1 MTDTE
6 GAETR
11 RSDGEETQFIQPIR
25 DYGRAEAKPLD
36 LPRATIGG
44 YRADAVERRV
54 AELERRRTLDQAE
67 IIRLKRENHGRQ
79 TENGE
84 LNQRLT
90 MLREQNKKLEYQA
103 SNPYEHIGVD
113 MQNMVN
119 GAKAERKA
127 ILDKAETEARTI
139 LGKAHAKAEAMT
151 GEAKKKADEQ
161 VEQATRCKQG
171 IDQEADRRIGESR
184 ERAQKLLSDANTEA
198 DKILKAAEAKAA
210 RLDAETKTRV
220 ADADRREREAART
233 VDQARRLL
241 ADAAARLARPVPE
254 LPATNPANRI
264 RRPARESETVRIAD
278 HIPLHRMDHIG
289 ADPGH
294 GDAPHRV
301 RPRVVQAQTPHT
313 EILGMCGM
321 QAEPPIDEQLQRV
334 RRVRRPTAHL
344 QIPQAVGGEQVPVAG
359 RDPVRVSAVEREP
372 LPHDRPHPVHEPQR
386 ARHHAPHVMHRG
398 RPRIAD
404 PARPPPRRPPTR
416 RRVEPAQQARGPHRT
431 FGEPVHHGEQPLRI
445 RRTAHQTRPRQRHA
459 ERIPRRHA
467 TRHTG
472 QIIHREARHIGRDIL
487 ERKQRH
493 RIGQTNL
500 VEQGQRQIPAF
511 RLHHPADTRRD
522 RHTRRMRRLIRLPPR
537 VIRLHLRRRTHIETA
552 TVRTDHHTTPLP
564 PHTPG

>member
-6 GAETR
+6 GTEAR

-90 MLREQNKKLEYQA
+90 MLQEQNKKLEYQA

-127 ILDKAETEARTI
+127 ILDKA
-139 LGKAHAKAEAMT
+139 HAKAEAMT

-161 VEQATRCKQG
+161 VEQATRCKQE

-184 ERAQKLLSDANTEA
+184 ELAQKLLSDANTEA

-254 LPATNPANRI
+254 LPATNP
-264 RRPARESETVRIAD
+264 RE
-278 HIPLHRMDHIG
+278 
-289 ADPGH
+289 
-294 GDAPHRV
+294 
-301 RPRVVQAQTPHT
+301 
-313 EILGMCGM
+313 
-321 QAEPPIDEQLQRV
+321 
-334 RRVRRPTAHL
+334 
-344 QIPQAVGGEQVPVAG
+344 
-359 RDPVRVSAVEREP
+359 
-372 LPHDRPHPVHEPQR
+372 
-386 ARHHAPHVMHRG
+386 
-398 RPRIAD
+398 
-404 PARPPPRRPPTR
+404 
-416 RRVEPAQQARGPHRT
+416 
-431 FGEPVHHGEQPLRI
+431 
-445 RRTAHQTRPRQRHA
+445 
-459 ERIPRRHA
+459 
-467 TRHTG
+467 
-472 QIIHREARHIGRDIL
+472 
-487 ERKQRH
+487 
-493 RIGQTNL
+493 
-500 VEQGQRQIPAF
+500 
-511 RLHHPADTRRD
+511 
-522 RHTRRMRRLIRLPPR
+522 
-537 VIRLHLRRRTHIETA
+537 
-552 TVRTDHHTTPLP
+552 
-564 PHTPG
+564 

>member
-90 MLREQNKKLEYQA
+90 MLQEQNKKLEYQA

-127 ILDKAETEARTI
+127 ILD
-139 LGKAHAKAEAMT
+139 KAHAKAEAMT

-184 ERAQKLLSDANTEA
+184 ELAQQLLSDANTEA

-254 LPATNPANRI
+254 LPATNP
-264 RRPARESETVRIAD
+264 RE
-278 HIPLHRMDHIG
+278 
-289 ADPGH
+289 
-294 GDAPHRV
+294 
-301 RPRVVQAQTPHT
+301 
-313 EILGMCGM
+313 
-321 QAEPPIDEQLQRV
+321 
-334 RRVRRPTAHL
+334 
-344 QIPQAVGGEQVPVAG
+344 
-359 RDPVRVSAVEREP
+359 
-372 LPHDRPHPVHEPQR
+372 
-386 ARHHAPHVMHRG
+386 
-398 RPRIAD
+398 
-404 PARPPPRRPPTR
+404 
-416 RRVEPAQQARGPHRT
+416 
-431 FGEPVHHGEQPLRI
+431 
-445 RRTAHQTRPRQRHA
+445 
-459 ERIPRRHA
+459 
-467 TRHTG
+467 
-472 QIIHREARHIGRDIL
+472 
-487 ERKQRH
+487 
-493 RIGQTNL
+493 
-500 VEQGQRQIPAF
+500 
-511 RLHHPADTRRD
+511 
-522 RHTRRMRRLIRLPPR
+522 
-537 VIRLHLRRRTHIETA
+537 
-552 TVRTDHHTTPLP
+552 
-564 PHTPG
+564 

>member
-67 IIRLKRENHGRQ
+67 IIRLKRENHARQ

-127 ILDKAETEARTI
+127 ILDKA
-139 LGKAHAKAEAMT
+139 HAKAEAMT

-161 VEQATRCKQG
+161 VEQATRCKQE

-184 ERAQKLLSDANTEA
+184 ELAQKLLSDANTEA

-254 LPATNPANRI
+254 LPATNP
-264 RRPARESETVRIAD
+264 RE
-278 HIPLHRMDHIG
+278 
-289 ADPGH
+289 
-294 GDAPHRV
+294 
-301 RPRVVQAQTPHT
+301 
-313 EILGMCGM
+313 
-321 QAEPPIDEQLQRV
+321 
-334 RRVRRPTAHL
+334 
-344 QIPQAVGGEQVPVAG
+344 
-359 RDPVRVSAVEREP
+359 
-372 LPHDRPHPVHEPQR
+372 
-386 ARHHAPHVMHRG
+386 
-398 RPRIAD
+398 
-404 PARPPPRRPPTR
+404 
-416 RRVEPAQQARGPHRT
+416 
-431 FGEPVHHGEQPLRI
+431 
-445 RRTAHQTRPRQRHA
+445 
-459 ERIPRRHA
+459 
-467 TRHTG
+467 
-472 QIIHREARHIGRDIL
+472 
-487 ERKQRH
+487 
-493 RIGQTNL
+493 
-500 VEQGQRQIPAF
+500 
-511 RLHHPADTRRD
+511 
-522 RHTRRMRRLIRLPPR
+522 
-537 VIRLHLRRRTHIETA
+537 
-552 TVRTDHHTTPLP
+552 
-564 PHTPG
+564 

>member
-90 MLREQNKKLEYQA
+90 MLQEQNKKLEYQA

-127 ILDKAETEARTI
+127 ILDKA
-139 LGKAHAKAEAMT
+139 HAKAEAMT

-161 VEQATRCKQG
+161 VEQATRCKQE

-184 ERAQKLLSDANTEA
+184 ELAQKLLSDAN
-198 DKILKAAEAKAA
+198 
-210 RLDAETKTRV
+210 
-220 ADADRREREAART
+220 
-233 VDQARRLL
+233 
-241 ADAAARLARPVPE
+241 ARP
-254 LPATNPANRI
+254 PAPWTRPAGCSPTRPPGSPAPCRNSPPRTPANRI

-372 LPHDRPHPVHEPQR
+372 LPRDRPHPVHEPQR

-431 FGEPVHHGEQPLRI
+431 VGEPVHHGEQPLRI

-493 RIGQTNL
+493 RISQTNL

>member
-90 MLREQNKKLEYQA
+90 MLQEQNKKLEYQA

-127 ILDKAETEARTI
+127 ILDKA
-139 LGKAHAKAEAMT
+139 HAKAEAMT
-151 GEAKKKADEQ
+151 GEAKKKVDEQ
-161 VEQATRCKQG
+161 VEQATRCKQE

-184 ERAQKLLSDANTEA
+184 ELAQKLLSDANTEA

-254 LPATNPANRI
+254 LPATNP
-264 RRPARESETVRIAD
+264 RE
-278 HIPLHRMDHIG
+278 
-289 ADPGH
+289 
-294 GDAPHRV
+294 
-301 RPRVVQAQTPHT
+301 
-313 EILGMCGM
+313 
-321 QAEPPIDEQLQRV
+321 
-334 RRVRRPTAHL
+334 
-344 QIPQAVGGEQVPVAG
+344 
-359 RDPVRVSAVEREP
+359 
-372 LPHDRPHPVHEPQR
+372 
-386 ARHHAPHVMHRG
+386 
-398 RPRIAD
+398 
-404 PARPPPRRPPTR
+404 
-416 RRVEPAQQARGPHRT
+416 
-431 FGEPVHHGEQPLRI
+431 
-445 RRTAHQTRPRQRHA
+445 
-459 ERIPRRHA
+459 
-467 TRHTG
+467 
-472 QIIHREARHIGRDIL
+472 
-487 ERKQRH
+487 
-493 RIGQTNL
+493 
-500 VEQGQRQIPAF
+500 
-511 RLHHPADTRRD
+511 
-522 RHTRRMRRLIRLPPR
+522 
-537 VIRLHLRRRTHIETA
+537 
-552 TVRTDHHTTPLP
+552 
-564 PHTPG
+564 

>member
-25 DYGRAEAKPLD
+25 DYGRAETKPLD

-90 MLREQNKKLEYQA
+90 MLQEQNKKLEYQA

-127 ILDKAETEARTI
+127 ILDKA
-139 LGKAHAKAEAMT
+139 HAKAEAMT

-161 VEQATRCKQG
+161 VEQATRCKQE

-254 LPATNPANRI
+254 LPATNP
-264 RRPARESETVRIAD
+264 RE
-278 HIPLHRMDHIG
+278 
-289 ADPGH
+289 
-294 GDAPHRV
+294 
-301 RPRVVQAQTPHT
+301 
-313 EILGMCGM
+313 
-321 QAEPPIDEQLQRV
+321 
-334 RRVRRPTAHL
+334 
-344 QIPQAVGGEQVPVAG
+344 
-359 RDPVRVSAVEREP
+359 
-372 LPHDRPHPVHEPQR
+372 
-386 ARHHAPHVMHRG
+386 
-398 RPRIAD
+398 
-404 PARPPPRRPPTR
+404 
-416 RRVEPAQQARGPHRT
+416 
-431 FGEPVHHGEQPLRI
+431 
-445 RRTAHQTRPRQRHA
+445 
-459 ERIPRRHA
+459 
-467 TRHTG
+467 
-472 QIIHREARHIGRDIL
+472 
-487 ERKQRH
+487 
-493 RIGQTNL
+493 
-500 VEQGQRQIPAF
+500 
-511 RLHHPADTRRD
+511 
-522 RHTRRMRRLIRLPPR
+522 
-537 VIRLHLRRRTHIETA
+537 
-552 TVRTDHHTTPLP
+552 
-564 PHTPG
+564 

>member
-6 GAETR
+6 GTEAR
-11 RSDGEETQFIQPIR
+11 PSDGEETQFIQPIR

-90 MLREQNKKLEYQA
+90 MLQEQNKKLEYQA

-127 ILDKAETEARTI
+127 ILDKAETEAKTI

-161 VEQATRCKQG
+161 VEQATRCKQE

-210 RLDAETKTRV
+210 RLDAETKART

-254 LPATNPANRI
+254 LPATNP
-264 RRPARESETVRIAD
+264 RE
-278 HIPLHRMDHIG
+278 
-289 ADPGH
+289 
-294 GDAPHRV
+294 
-301 RPRVVQAQTPHT
+301 
-313 EILGMCGM
+313 
-321 QAEPPIDEQLQRV
+321 
-334 RRVRRPTAHL
+334 
-344 QIPQAVGGEQVPVAG
+344 
-359 RDPVRVSAVEREP
+359 
-372 LPHDRPHPVHEPQR
+372 
-386 ARHHAPHVMHRG
+386 
-398 RPRIAD
+398 
-404 PARPPPRRPPTR
+404 
-416 RRVEPAQQARGPHRT
+416 
-431 FGEPVHHGEQPLRI
+431 
-445 RRTAHQTRPRQRHA
+445 
-459 ERIPRRHA
+459 
-467 TRHTG
+467 
-472 QIIHREARHIGRDIL
+472 
-487 ERKQRH
+487 
-493 RIGQTNL
+493 
-500 VEQGQRQIPAF
+500 
-511 RLHHPADTRRD
+511 
-522 RHTRRMRRLIRLPPR
+522 
-537 VIRLHLRRRTHIETA
+537 
-552 TVRTDHHTTPLP
+552 
-564 PHTPG
+564 

>member
-11 RSDGEETQFIQPIR
+11 RSDGEETQFIHPIR

-90 MLREQNKKLEYQA
+90 MLQEQNKKLEYQA

-127 ILDKAETEARTI
+127 LLDKAETEAKTI

-161 VEQATRCKQG
+161 VEQATRCKQE

-254 LPATNPANRI
+254 LPATNP
-264 RRPARESETVRIAD
+264 RE
-278 HIPLHRMDHIG
+278 
-289 ADPGH
+289 
-294 GDAPHRV
+294 
-301 RPRVVQAQTPHT
+301 
-313 EILGMCGM
+313 
-321 QAEPPIDEQLQRV
+321 
-334 RRVRRPTAHL
+334 
-344 QIPQAVGGEQVPVAG
+344 
-359 RDPVRVSAVEREP
+359 
-372 LPHDRPHPVHEPQR
+372 
-386 ARHHAPHVMHRG
+386 
-398 RPRIAD
+398 
-404 PARPPPRRPPTR
+404 
-416 RRVEPAQQARGPHRT
+416 
-431 FGEPVHHGEQPLRI
+431 
-445 RRTAHQTRPRQRHA
+445 
-459 ERIPRRHA
+459 
-467 TRHTG
+467 
-472 QIIHREARHIGRDIL
+472 
-487 ERKQRH
+487 
-493 RIGQTNL
+493 
-500 VEQGQRQIPAF
+500 
-511 RLHHPADTRRD
+511 
-522 RHTRRMRRLIRLPPR
+522 
-537 VIRLHLRRRTHIETA
+537 
-552 TVRTDHHTTPLP
+552 
-564 PHTPG
+564 

>member
-90 MLREQNKKLEYQA
+90 MLQEQNKKLEYQA
-103 SNPYEHIGVD
+103 SNPYEPIGVD

-127 ILDKAETEARTI
+127 ILD
-139 LGKAHAKAEAMT
+139 KAHAKAEAMT

-161 VEQATRCKQG
+161 VEQATRCKQE

-184 ERAQKLLSDANTEA
+184 ELAQKLLSDANTEA

-254 LPATNPANRI
+254 LPATNP
-264 RRPARESETVRIAD
+264 RE
-278 HIPLHRMDHIG
+278 
-289 ADPGH
+289 
-294 GDAPHRV
+294 
-301 RPRVVQAQTPHT
+301 
-313 EILGMCGM
+313 
-321 QAEPPIDEQLQRV
+321 
-334 RRVRRPTAHL
+334 
-344 QIPQAVGGEQVPVAG
+344 
-359 RDPVRVSAVEREP
+359 
-372 LPHDRPHPVHEPQR
+372 
-386 ARHHAPHVMHRG
+386 
-398 RPRIAD
+398 
-404 PARPPPRRPPTR
+404 
-416 RRVEPAQQARGPHRT
+416 
-431 FGEPVHHGEQPLRI
+431 
-445 RRTAHQTRPRQRHA
+445 
-459 ERIPRRHA
+459 
-467 TRHTG
+467 
-472 QIIHREARHIGRDIL
+472 
-487 ERKQRH
+487 
-493 RIGQTNL
+493 
-500 VEQGQRQIPAF
+500 
-511 RLHHPADTRRD
+511 
-522 RHTRRMRRLIRLPPR
+522 
-537 VIRLHLRRRTHIETA
+537 
-552 TVRTDHHTTPLP
+552 
-564 PHTPG
+564 